1 MKPYLRDIIIDL
13 QEFDTC
19 KNQLKIAISFIFW
32 KDDEEEHVMH
42 SKSDNVNLT
51 FCNDAN
57 EFVGELF

>member
-13 QEFDTC
+13 QESDTC
-19 KNQLKIAISFIFW
+19 KNQLKIAISFIFS

-51 FCNDAN
+51 VCNDAN